1 MSQVAEPT
9 RLKWLQE
16 RQKGIGGSDAAA
28 AVGLSPWKTPYELWL
43 DKTQAITEERDEPYL
58 RWGHILEPVIRQ
70 EYSNVTGFGV
80 LNPNEAMVHP
90 KHTFALANVDGIVV
104 ETLGDEPRRL
114 FEGKTASAFMPSEE
128 FGAPGTDEV
137 PIQYL
142 MQCQH
147 YMGVTGYSMTDL
159 AVLIGGSD
167 FRIYTIEA
175 DAELQEELFR
185 QEAEFWGYVVRNEPP
200 PPTSHDDVKKRW
212 SKCLTDDMVEAEP
225 QHLAKWERLG
235 EIREQQKELEAE
247 RDDIEKD
254 LKQHIK
260 DAAGI
265 AYCGT
270 PLATWK
276 SNKDS
281 LVFNRSKFELENPEM
296 FNEYMEI
303 KPGNR
308 TFLFKKPKKRK
319 AE

>member
-1 MSQVAEPT
+1 MLETTETT
-9 RLKWLQE
+9 RLEWLKE

-43 DKTQAITEERDEPYL
+43 DKTQEITEERDESYF
-58 RWGHILEPVIRQ
+58 RWGHLLEPVIRQ

-80 LNPNEAMVHP
+80 LNPNECLTHP
-90 KHTFALANVDGIVV
+90 KHPFALANLDGIVV
-104 ETLGDEPRRL
+104 ETPGDEPRRL
-114 FEGKTASAFMPSEE
+114 FEGKTASAFIPASE
-128 FGAPGTDEV
+128 FGDPGTDEV
-137 PIQYL
+137 PVQYL

-147 YMGVTGYSMTDL
+147 YMGVTGYSLTDL

-175 DAELQEELFR
+175 DPELQEELFS
-185 QEAEFWGYVVRNEPP
+185 QEAEFWDYVVRNEPP
-200 PPTSHDDVKKRW
+200 PPTSHEDVKRRW
-212 SKCLTDDMVEAEP
+212 SKCLTADMVEAEP
-225 QHLAKWERLG
+225 QHFAKWERLG
-235 EIREQQKELEAE
+235 EIREQQKGLEAE
-247 RDDIEKD
+247 RDEIEKE

-281 LVFNRSKFELENPEM
+281 RVFNRARFERENPEL
-296 FNEYMEI
+296 FSEYLET

-308 TFLFKKPKKRK
+308 TFLFKKPKN
-319 AE
+319 